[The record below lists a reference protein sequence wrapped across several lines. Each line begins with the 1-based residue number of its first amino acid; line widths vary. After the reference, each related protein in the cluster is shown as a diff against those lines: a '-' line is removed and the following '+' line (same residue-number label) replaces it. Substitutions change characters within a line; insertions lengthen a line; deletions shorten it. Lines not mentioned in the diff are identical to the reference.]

1 LRRAREARD
10 VWEQRNVQG
19 EKSERQAV
27 CLGARAREP
36 GAVITEIGRR
46 KNERQVNPLD
56 KRVFEMLGERY
67 WEIA

>member
-1 LRRAREARD
+1 
-10 VWEQRNVQG
+10 VQG

-36 GAVITEIGRR
+36 GAVIAEKGRR

-56 KRVFEMLGERY
+56 ERLFEMLGDSLEAAGKKQRGRSAFRY
-67 WEIA
+67 T